1 MKGTRTTHASKA
13 HWLFWKGSLE
23 TAEREFLFAE
33 PVWKTF
39 IREKSHYAVMRI
51 FHLLYFCEGKHVPQ
65 QEAKTTLFNVSSNI
79 NFSSLNHLNAN
90 FIIKHNTMQPVL
102 NPLTCYSQME
112 QSLLFGPLPQS
123 PAGNIVDWDQDHIV
137 RWVLWETVEKNVLF
151 VKCSTNATAPLILF
165 LTVMCNSVHI
175 TVFQIKITNL

>member
-65 QEAKTTLFNVSSNI
+65 QEAKTTLFNVNSNI

-112 QSLLFGPLPQS
+112 PSIWASSSKSCRKYYGLRSRPYSQMGL
-123 PAGNIVDWDQDHIV
+123 V
-137 RWVLWETVEKNVLF
+137 RNSWKKCPVCKVLN
-151 VKCSTNATAPLILF
+151 KCNGSS
-165 LTVMCNSVHI
+165 NSFSNCYV
-175 TVFQIKITNL
+175 